1 MTHTADFHVVA
12 TTQVQAEK
20 TFRPLNALGQWLRHA
35 LDELLVKSVGQVRPG
50 GSSETGATPASAIAK
65 QGELRNRQNTAAHV

>member
-35 LDELLVKSVGQVRPG
+35 LDELLAEQPKDP
-50 GSSETGATPASAIAK
+50 TASFGPRDWADMPVHHP
-65 QGELRNRQNTAAHV
+65 EEE